1 MYFHKQRH
9 SCEMPYINAALGEAT
24 REAARHDTRSRRKQL
39 VRVNELA
46 SERAGESEPATMTMY
61 YVLYV
66 GVREQKKKKRKQTEY
81 RRIPFCKNHINDSKI
96 KLFFFSHLTLPFLHI
111 FIE

>member
-1 MYFHKQRH
+1 
-9 SCEMPYINAALGEAT
+9 MPYINAALGEAT

-46 SERAGESEPATMTMY
+46 SERAGESEPVIMTTY

-66 GVREQKKKKRKQTEY
+66 GVREQKKNGSKRNTSDTVLQESY
-81 RRIPFCKNHINDSKI
+81 
-96 KLFFFSHLTLPFLHI
+96 
-111 FIE
+111 